1 MKTEVPFSSKRFFMT
16 LMLCA
21 CSVILLQNN
30 DLSKD
35 SSFWL
40 DLTGIIAGL
49 AVCFL
54 FFLPAIILKKKY
66 NSDVMTLA
74 NQTKPLLRLAT
85 AAFYALYFLFTAA
98 YFLIPYTDMFCKK
111 YYPDASP
118 CLIALVLLACCVYAA
133 VKGVNVI
140 SRFGIFLFVLALV
153 TNFLMFAG
161 SGSALHFDENLTF
174 RGTPSAFLQN
184 TGYFITPGFIA
195 AIYVCLSDC
204 TRRFTWRQP
213 LISLALTGVKF
224 ALVLFFIAFA
234 VGEYA
239 GRQEYPAYVLSRVAH
254 FGSFA
259 GIESFYMALATM
271 SVFMIISLLLC
282 CVCRGFRQ
290 VGNSKWTVALA
301 ALLFVLRFIADR
313 NNSLTELL
321 TSVPVFNVL
330 TFIAAVVIPSLY
342 LIGRKKHA

>member
-1 MKTEVPFSSKRFFMT
+1 MT

-30 DLSKD
+30 DLSGD
-35 SSFWL
+35 SSFWV
-40 DLTGIIAGL
+40 DLISIFAGL

-54 FFLPAIILKKKY
+54 FFLPSIVLKKKY
-66 NSDVMTLA
+66 NTDVMTLA
-74 NQTKPLLRLAT
+74 NRSKPLIHKAT
-85 AAFYALYFLFTAA
+85 AAFYAVYFLFTAA

-133 VKGVNVI
+133 IKGVNVMT
-140 SRFGIFLFVLALV
+140 RFGIFLFVLALV

-161 SGSALHFDENLTF
+161 SGSALHFDENLEF
-174 RGTPSAFLQN
+174 RGTLAAFFQN
-184 TGYFITPGFIA
+184 TCYFITPGFAA
-195 AIYVCLSDC
+195 AIYVCLSGC

-213 LISLALTGVKF
+213 LIALGLTGVKF

-234 VGEYA
+234 VGDYA

-282 CVCRGFRQ
+282 CVCRGFQRG
-290 VGNSKWTVALA
+290 GNLKWTVALA
-301 ALLFVLRFIADR
+301 AFLFVLRFTAEI
-313 NNSLTELL
+313 NNSLSELL
-321 TSVPVFNVL
+321 TNVTVLNAL